1 MQPTAYYIQI
11 PWNWIFLII
20 SLYKNSGYYIQPHL
34 IPHVGKL
41 YLPWKMAYYKCRHA
55 TIWSNRP
62 SIAEMGKYLRRLVLV
77 LDGTIFE
84 KMDMLNTLKAEV
96 DDHLRKTLP
105 PKQTT
110 LRSFLSAK

>member
-1 MQPTAYYIQI
+1 
-11 PWNWIFLII
+11 
-20 SLYKNSGYYIQPHL
+20 
-34 IPHVGKL
+34 
-41 YLPWKMAYYKCRHA
+41 
-55 TIWSNRP
+55 
-62 SIAEMGKYLRRLVLV
+62 MGKYLRRLVLV